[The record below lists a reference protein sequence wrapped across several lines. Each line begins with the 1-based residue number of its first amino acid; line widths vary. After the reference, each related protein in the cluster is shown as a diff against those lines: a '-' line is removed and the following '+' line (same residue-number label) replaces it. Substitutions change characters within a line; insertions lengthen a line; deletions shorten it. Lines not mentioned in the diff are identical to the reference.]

1 MANYLIILGN
11 TDFLMNEM
19 VLTFLFNF
27 QKAENVSIVRLLP
40 LPYGEEMEMD
50 TTSVMPVVC
59 TTK

>member
-1 MANYLIILGN
+1 
-11 TDFLMNEM
+11 MNEV

-40 LPYGEEMEMD
+40 LRYGEEMEMD
-50 TTSVMPVVC
+50 TTSVMPVVY